1 MLERER
7 PTRKQAEQFLE
18 QKSVRRWDT
27 VHVSKKRKQAEQFLE
42 QESLELYLANRDL
55 MEALAKQKREA
66 FYHQVVLNSVKD
78 GILTIGADGVV
89 QTANPSAVSI
99 FGFELVGLKADQLIS
114 AAEADEPTNS
124 LNRFL
129 ADYCTHNQPLISV
142 AGNGVEGKILALELS
157 ASFGEIE
164 GRIMIIWVIRD
175 VGYLNAIKQ
184 KSNLSQRLEGIGE
197 LAAGVAHEVNT
208 PIQFVIENTK
218 FIGEAYSAISRVLDV
233 YEQNAINHEPLRESI
248 ERVCPF
254 DRLRFYRS
262 EIATAIDDTISGAM
276 RVGDIIAA
284 IKEFAHPGNEERTH
298 ISLNDLLA
306 TAITVTTNNHKYVA
320 EIERKLDPQL
330 PSVSCLRGQITQV
343 MVNLLVNAADA
354 ISEIW
359 PQREDGKIDIKTW
372 HNDQHVFF
380 SVQDSGAGIKK
391 ENLEKI
397 FLPFFT
403 TKGVGKGTGQGLA
416 ISHTIIVENHRGTI
430 DIASEPG
437 QGTIVV
443 VCLPRSL

>member
-1 MLERER
+1 
-7 PTRKQAEQFLE
+7 
-18 QKSVRRWDT
+18 
-27 VHVSKKRKQAEQFLE
+27 
-42 QESLELYLANRDL
+42 
-55 MEALAKQKREA
+55 
-66 FYHQVVLNSVKD
+66 
-78 GILTIGADGVV
+78 
-89 QTANPSAVSI
+89 
-99 FGFELVGLKADQLIS
+99 
-114 AAEADEPTNS
+114 
-124 LNRFL
+124 
-129 ADYCTHNQPLISV
+129 
-142 AGNGVEGKILALELS
+142 
-157 ASFGEIE
+157 
-164 GRIMIIWVIRD
+164 
-175 VGYLNAIKQ
+175 
-184 KSNLSQRLEGIGE
+184 

-306 TAITVTTNNHKYVA
+306 TAITVTTNTHKYVA